1 MNILAISGSLRK
13 GSYNTAIIHALKKL
27 ESPRISIEIYEGL
40 GKLPF
45 FNADL
50 DDHTLQRDNSPA
62 EVIALRQKV
71 SQADALIISTPEYAF
86 QLPGV
91 LKNGLDWLVSSSAI
105 IDKPIIIITASTSG
119 MGGNKA
125 HESLTQLMNVISGKV
140 VDNAS
145 LQVAKVNKKIDIY
158 GKITDPEL
166 KNDLRKVLVE
176 LDNYLSESESQ

>member
-13 GSYNTAIIHALKKL
+13 GSYNTAIVHALKKQ
-27 ESPRISIEIYEGL
+27 ESDRISIDIYEGL

-50 DDHTLQRDNSPA
+50 DDHTLQRDNSPS
-62 EVIALRQKV
+62 EVKALRQKV
-71 SQADALIISTPEYAF
+71 TRADALLISTPEYAF
-86 QLPGV
+86 QIPGV

-105 IDKPIIIITASTSG
+105 IDKPVIIITASTSG

-140 VDNAS
+140 VNNAG
-145 LQVAKVNKKIDIY
+145 LQVAKVNKKIGTD
-158 GKITDPEL
+158 GTVTDPEL

-176 LDNYLSESESQ
+176 LDNYLSAYESH